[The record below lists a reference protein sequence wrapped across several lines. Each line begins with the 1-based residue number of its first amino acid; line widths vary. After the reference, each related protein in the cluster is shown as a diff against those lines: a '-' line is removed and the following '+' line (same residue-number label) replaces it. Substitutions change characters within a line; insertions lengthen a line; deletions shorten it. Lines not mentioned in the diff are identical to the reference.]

1 MFSDG
6 RGGLAMDEFDDAREV
21 VTSLMAEYEACESA
35 GYVSRLRGQC

>member
-1 MFSDG
+1 
-6 RGGLAMDEFDDAREV
+6 